1 VAKDNIKFVTDLIK
15 GKITEV
21 IFQQMFSEVGNFTV
35 IPFGYENTIP
45 ELAQYHNLILPKVVG
60 NFNKMPDFVLI
71 KGDKTEAYL
80 VEIKYR
86 SEIDIKE
93 MYNIALETV
102 KSWDP
107 SFLFIATKGEF
118 YYSPCNR
125 IIINKGKL
133 EPLGY
138 GLVKKDLQEK
148 YTQILSNFIA

>member
-1 VAKDNIKFVTDLIK
+1 MEKDHTYFVTQLIK

-45 ELAQYHNLILPKVVG
+45 ELAQYHNLILPKVVS

-71 KGDKTEAYL
+71 KNDKSEAYL
-80 VEIKYR
+80 VEVKYR
-86 SEIDIKE
+86 NTINYKEINDL
-93 MYNIALETV
+93 ALEAV

-107 SFLFIATKGEF
+107 SFLFVATKNEF

-125 IIINKGKL
+125 IIINKGKMELL
-133 EPLGY
+133 EDF
-138 GLVKKDLQEK
+138 LVPKEIQEK
-148 YTQILSNFIA
+148 YIQILNGFMP